1 MAKDYDCNFSVN
13 AYTLFSISC
22 ETNYNQ
28 WDSLQQMSPY
38 GFFEKLEKIHL
49 NKDEAVK
56 VLNII
61 SKAIITVLKFDFA
74 TLGKHRL
81 FYLFSN
87 LITKVKYV
95 HEIYLLLKKCNGSFL
110 SPPIKHYWFH

>member
-1 MAKDYDCNFSVN
+1 MN

-61 SKAIITVLKFDFA
+61 SKANTSIKIWHGGIRTKCNIL
-74 TLGKHRL
+74 TLPILISFMKHELIANRL
-81 FYLFSN
+81 N
-87 LITKVKYV
+87 
-95 HEIYLLLKKCNGSFL
+95 CNGSIGHF
-110 SPPIKHYWFH
+110 FHHQSKITGNDSIN